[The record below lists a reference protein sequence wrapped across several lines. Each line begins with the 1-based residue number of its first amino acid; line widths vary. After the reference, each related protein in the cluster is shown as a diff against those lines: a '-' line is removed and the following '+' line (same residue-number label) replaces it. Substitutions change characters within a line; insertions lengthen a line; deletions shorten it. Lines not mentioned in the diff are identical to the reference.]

1 METFS
6 YIVLEFTEDLTAS
19 EVVQFDYTDGTN
31 TQTVEETWASVR
43 YEANKVQIGTPT
55 ANDGE
60 TTAINF
66 IKAFESDYNVAGLFV
81 VSRDVNEVTIKCT
94 EYGIDFDNIS
104 APVSVSTSTQTG
116 TIPFE
121 ITDVSFTSGST
132 CSKITV
138 SVTTSL
144 LADEIIEP
152 IEENPTTNPIV
163 FEYDRGLSFDM
174 HVRRGAVHK
183 YRVVGTPS
191 NFFPSGINLIINDNP
206 AGSSVEIRAAAP
218 FLTFTYSLNGVTYQ
232 SSNIFSNLVGGSYI
246 AYVKDQYGC
255 VTQKAFELD
264 GFGINSAYFHLPESN
279 SIRFANRVTFGDCGN
294 YKNDFNTLSCE
305 ADVPLPYKEIQQ
317 FQSCDVI
324 TTQFK
329 SNYTTNAVSVNGVE
343 FPLTKKTSFMRR
355 KDKRDAVLCNLGDGS
370 TRTGIYFNSGN
381 LYDYDTGA
389 DIGDYTLNGALPEWG
404 KSGNFVKHPNGNW
417 YLIEDVVYLE
427 SKSADVLV
435 ISTGVAPI
443 FDFNT
448 QVSSFYNIQ
457 NYEVY
462 EFTIDFVAYINNT
475 VQVVITATD
484 AYFDNIEFA
493 SELISVKVR
502 HENTIEIQYS
512 NDENTDVYYATGI
525 TNKIRMPIERVD
537 GAPIDETETYNTDT
551 GTILLSTDVRKS
563 DVFTFGD
570 MTKQMMWKVVQALSH
585 KNVTLDGVPYVK
597 QSIEVD
603 GALEETNLYTVKATM
618 IQSNSAYRSNGLQ
631 FDESGMEIP
640 GLIPTGTGYVKYQ

>member
-6 YIVLEFTEDLTAS
+6 YIVLTFNDELVA
-19 EVVQFDYTDGTN
+19 TDTVSFEYGDGDSS
-31 TQTVEETWASVR
+31 QTVTESWAPVR
-43 YEANKVQIGTPT
+43 YESGKVPITDAT
-55 ANDGE
+55 DIVGE
-60 TTAINF
+60 ASAINF
-66 IKAFESDYNVAGLFV
+66 VKAFNSDYNVSNLFIV
-81 VSRDVNEVTIKCT
+81 ERDGNEVTIKCT
-94 EYGIDFDNIS
+94 LYGIDFDNIS
-104 APVSVSTSTQTG
+104 VPESIDASTQTG
-116 TIPFE
+116 TVPFE
-121 ITDVSFTSGST
+121 ITDVSFTPGSV

-138 SVTTSL
+138 TVTTSL

-152 IEENPTTNPIV
+152 IEQMPTTNPIV

-174 HVRRGAVHK
+174 HVRRGTEHK

-218 FLTFTYSLNGVTYQ
+218 FLEFTYSLDGINYQ
-232 SSNIFSNLVGGSYI
+232 SGNVFSNLIGGTYR

-255 VTQKAFELD
+255 VTYKDFELD
-264 GFGINSAYFHLPESN
+264 SFGINIPFFYVSETN
-279 SIRFANRVTFGDCGN
+279 SIRFANRVTWADCGN

-305 ADVPLPYKEIQQ
+305 ADVKIPYKEIQQ
-317 FQSCDVI
+317 FQACDVI

-329 SNYTTNAVSVNGVE
+329 SNYVTNAVSVNGVE

-381 LYDYDTGA
+381 LYDYDTGD

-404 KSGNFVKHPNGNW
+404 KAGNYVKHPNGNW

-427 SKSADVLV
+427 SKAAEVLV

-448 QVSSFYNIQ
+448 QVSCFYNLQ

-462 EFTIDFVAYINNT
+462 EFTIDFEAYNNSD
-475 VQVVITATD
+475 VEVRILATD
-484 AYFDNIEFA
+484 SYFDDLEFL
-493 SELISVKVR
+493 SELIMVR
-502 HENTIEIQYS
+502 TRHLNTVEVQYS
-512 NDENTDVYYATGI
+512 NNENTDIYYATGI
-525 TNKIRMPIERVD
+525 FNKIRMPLESKV
-537 GAPIDETETYNTDT
+537 GKPIDETEIYNTDT
-551 GTILLSTDVRKS
+551 DTILLSTDVRKS

-570 MTKQMMWKVVQALSH
+570 VTKQMMWKLVAALSH
-585 KNVTLDGVPYVK
+585 SNVRLDGVDYVK

-603 GALEETNLYTVKATM
+603 NVSEQTNLYSVKATM
-618 IQSNSAYRSNGLQ
+618 ILASSAYRSGGLQ
-631 FDESGMEIP
+631 FDESGVEIP
-640 GLIPTGTGYVKYQ
+640 ALIPTGGGYVKYQ